1 MAERLKRIGT
11 GTILLP
17 NRPGIAQTAAIV
29 GKKEGSGP
37 LHGEFDA
44 VIEDDLFGEETWEK
58 AESRFHY
65 TAANTCLKKAGAT
78 PESVDV
84 TLGGDLL
91 NQIMAASTA
100 AQKLQTPFLG
110 IYGACSTMAETLCIG
125 AMLCDGG
132 YARRALCC
140 ASSHFCSAERQYRFP
155 LEYGNQRPPT
165 SQWTV
170 TGAGAA
176 LLDASARRPICR
188 ATHVT
193 LGRIVDLAIKDMN
206 NMGAAMA
213 PAAAD
218 TLRRHLM
225 DTGRTAADYDL
236 IISGDLGKIGHDLLL
251 TLMMDAGVPL
261 DAARYVDCGC
271 PRGRFGLRMFRERAV
286 RVHHASLPREGDS
299 PRGVHGDRGA
309 AIPDIQP
316 AGRCDSG
323 HCPLDCT
330 GGGRSMTIVW
340 NLIKA
345 FLVGGALCMIGE
357 ILLLKTKL
365 TPARI
370 LVGVFLSAIG
380 VYAPLAQF
388 AGAGA
393 SVPLTGFGHAL
404 VTGVKRAVQE
414 IGILGAFTGGLTNT
428 AAGISAAV
436 FFGVLMAL
444 IFQPRAKE

>member
-29 GKKEGSGP
+29 GKKEGEGP
-37 LHGEFDA
+37 LHSEFDA
-44 VIEDDLFGEETWEK
+44 VIEDDLFSEETWEK

-65 TAANTCLKKAGAT
+65 TAADTCLKKAGAT

-176 LLDASARRPICR
+176 LLDTSVRRPICR

-213 PAAAD
+213 PAAYD
-218 TLRRHLM
+218 TLRALFS
-225 DTGRTAADYDL
+225 DTRTSPADYDL
-236 IISGDLGKIGHDLLL
+236 IVTGDLGRLGHEVVTDLFARDGVDMTKNYKDCGLLL
-251 TLMMDAGVPL
+251 YDLERQDMHMGGSG
-261 DAARYVDCGC
+261 CGC
-271 PRGRFGLRMFRERAV
+271 
-286 RVHHASLPREGDS
+286 
-299 PRGVHGDRGA
+299 
-309 AIPDIQP
+309 
-316 AGRCDSG
+316 
-323 HCPLDCT
+323 
-330 GGGRSMTIVW
+330 
-340 NLIKA
+340 
-345 FLVGGALCMIGE
+345 
-357 ILLLKTKL
+357 
-365 TPARI
+365 
-370 LVGVFLSAIG
+370 
-380 VYAPLAQF
+380 
-388 AGAGA
+388 
-393 SVPLTGFGHAL
+393 
-404 VTGVKRAVQE
+404 
-414 IGILGAFTGGLTNT
+414 
-428 AAGISAAV
+428 SAAV
-436 FFGVLMAL
+436 LNGYLLRGMREGKWNRIVFAPTGALLSPTSTMQGESIPGVCHAVILET
-444 IFQPRAKE
+444 IGEES